1 MYAIPYKVSK
11 DGQNKR
17 KTYVECSCQILTK
30 ADLFSYPLYTGI
42 SGANKVYEIIVEGEK
57 KETHAANVCFYV
69 YSVSHSE
76 GPHESFVIKLSM
88 YFSVL
93 SIRLPKTIILHY
105 LHLTMS
111 NQ

>member
-1 MYAIPYKVSK
+1 MRIPHKVSK

-17 KTYVECSCQILTK
+17 KTYVQCSCQISTK

-42 SGANKVYEIIVEGEK
+42 SGANKIYEIIVEGK
-57 KETHAANVCFYV
+57 KTKPMLQMFASV

-76 GPHESFVIKLSM
+76 GPHESFLIKLSM